1 MAKTSHPLGL
11 WSAVIGGAAVTT
23 VLIVGAFSQ
32 SEIDRF
38 GNPDQ
43 YTQIY
48 ASPEVP
54 VWGENPVQFFVEN
67 LLASMTLDQKIRSLI
82 IANQP
87 GTDAST
93 LQAFVAGNQLGGFI
107 VMGSNVP
114 ETPEELK
121 AISSAIVGTPE
132 LPRLIGIDE
141 EGGEVN
147 RLPYDSFAGAN
158 SLRNEPVPS
167 TLTAF
172 SSRGELLN
180 SVGVNLNFGVVAD
193 VSSDPSS
200 FIYGRSFG
208 ADASSTAERVSAA
221 VEGED
226 PFVMST
232 IKHFPGHG
240 SAPGDSHVGVPS
252 SPLSFEQWLS
262 TDAVP
267 FQAGIDAGATAVMF
281 GHLSFPDVD
290 PLPSSLS
297 VTWHQL
303 LRENLGFTGI
313 IITDDMTMLEGSQL
327 PEYSN
332 RVTNAV
338 MALKAGN
345 DVLLYVPGAD
355 FDVASI
361 VAGITTAVTSGEI
374 SEEQINES
382 VRRVLTVRR
391 ELYPEAHTWVPPCD
405 ERCFI
410 RITL

>member
-1 MAKTSHPLGL
+1 MVKTSHPLGL
-11 WSAVIGGAAVTT
+11 WSAVIGGTAVTA

-32 SEIDRF
+32 PEIDRF
-38 GNPDQ
+38 GNPDE

-48 ASPEVP
+48 TSPEVP
-54 VWGENPVQFFVEN
+54 VWGANPVQFFVEDVV
-67 LLASMTLDQKIRSLI
+67 ASMTLDQKIRSLI

-87 GTDAST
+87 GTDASA

-141 EGGEVN
+141 EGGEVK

-158 SLRNEPVPS
+158 SLRNELVSS

-200 FIYGRSFG
+200 FIFGRSFG
-208 ADASSTAERVSAA
+208 GDASSTAERVSAA

-226 PFVMST
+226 PYVMST

-240 SAPGDSHVGVPS
+240 SAAGDSHVGVPTS
-252 SPLSFEQWLS
+252 ALSFEQWLS

-267 FQAGIDAGATAVMF
+267 FQAGIDSGATAVMF
-281 GHLSFPDVD
+281 GHLSFPAVD

-297 VTWHQL
+297 FRWHQI
-303 LRENLGFTGI
+303 LRETLGFTGI
-313 IITDDMTMLEGSQL
+313 IITDDMTMLESSQL

-332 RVTNAV
+332 RVNNAV

-355 FDVASI
+355 FDAASI
-361 VAGITTAVTSGEI
+361 VAGITTAVNSGDI
-374 SEEQINES
+374 SQEQIDES
-382 VRRVLTVRR
+382 VQRVLTVRR
-391 ELYPEAHTWVPPCD
+391 ELYPEAHTWIPPCD

-410 RITL
+410 RTTF

>member
-1 MAKTSHPLGL
+1 
-11 WSAVIGGAAVTT
+11 
-23 VLIVGAFSQ
+23 
-32 SEIDRF
+32 
-38 GNPDQ
+38 
-43 YTQIY
+43 
-48 ASPEVP
+48 
-54 VWGENPVQFFVEN
+54 
-67 LLASMTLDQKIRSLI
+67 MTLDQKIRSLI

-114 ETPEELK
+114 ETLEELK

-374 SEEQINES
+374 SGEQIDES

>member
-11 WSAVIGGAAVTT
+11 WSAVIGGTAVTA
-23 VLIVGAFSQ
+23 VLIAGAFSQ
-32 SEIDRF
+32 PEIDRF
-38 GNPDQ
+38 GNPDE

-54 VWGENPVQFFVEN
+54 VWGANPVQFFVED

-87 GTDAST
+87 GTDSSA
-93 LQAFVAGNQLGGFI
+93 LQSFVVGNQLGGFI

-114 ETPEELK
+114 DTPEELK

-141 EGGEVN
+141 EGGEVK

-158 SLRNEPVPS
+158 SLRNEPVSS

-208 ADASSTAERVSAA
+208 ADAPSTAERVSAA

-226 PFVMST
+226 PYVMST

-262 TDAVP
+262 ADAVP

-281 GHLSFPDVD
+281 GHLSFPAVD

-297 VTWHQL
+297 VTWHQI
-303 LRENLGFTGI
+303 LREKFGFTGI
-313 IITDDMTMLEGSQL
+313 IITDDMTMLEASQL

-332 RVTNAV
+332 RVNNAV

-355 FDVASI
+355 FDAATI
-361 VAGITTAVTSGEI
+361 VAGITTAVNSGEI
-374 SEEQINES
+374 TQEQIDES

-391 ELYPEAHTWVPPCD
+391 ELYPEAHTWIPPCD

-410 RITL
+410 RTTF